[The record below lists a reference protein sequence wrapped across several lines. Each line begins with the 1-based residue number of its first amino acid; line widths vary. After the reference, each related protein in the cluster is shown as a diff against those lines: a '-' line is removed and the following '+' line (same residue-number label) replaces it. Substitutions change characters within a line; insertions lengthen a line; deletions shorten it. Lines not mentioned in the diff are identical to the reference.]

1 MKEQVTFKLESDVK
15 GVGRA
20 GERVTLALTPA
31 DVREAQELA
40 TYAAGF
46 KPFLYRADEVS
57 KVVLVDNATDK
68 YRTFDSDD
76 AFETVDVK
84 TSLQGMVA
92 EVDPKSD
99 LSTYKTVDRAVG
111 SFIPNKTL
119 AQTSSYDPKYAAI
132 RRCRRAIDLDREIDV
147 WTLLSTTTNWN
158 ANVRIA
164 LAATYNWDGGAN
176 SNPILALQQ
185 AIVASWQQVTDIWFN
200 QKLAFA
206 FLRHTEVR
214 NHMRQMIGDDAAKAA
229 IGGVMDAG
237 TKNCDFQIPGFPP
250 FHVTAAKRKV
260 SSVPA
265 YILDD
270 EYCILTTVVPGEP
283 KDGEE
288 IATTYTFRE
297 RKESGTG
304 YNVREFEVPGRG
316 ADGGIFVVVSMS
328 DVAEF
333 TGNVCGAIISGAHS

>member
-1 MKEQVTFKLESDVK
+1 
-15 GVGRA
+15 
-20 GERVTLALTPA
+20 LALTPS
-31 DVREAQELA
+31 DVREAEEMA

-84 TSLQGMVA
+84 TSLQGQIA
-92 EVDPKSD
+92 EVDPKSA

-119 AQTSSYDPKYAAI
+119 QQSGSYDPKYQAI

-158 ANVRIA
+158 ANVRTA
-164 LAATYNWDGGAN
+164 LAGTYNWDGGAN
-176 SNPILALQQ
+176 SNPIKDVED
-185 AIVASWQQVTDIWFN
+185 AIVKSWQPVTDIWFN
-200 QKLAFA
+200 QELAFC
-206 FLRHTEVR
+206 FLRHSEVR
-214 NHMRQMIGDDAAKAA
+214 NHMRQMSGDQAVKEAVGSVA
-229 IGGVMDAG
+229 DAG
-237 TKNCDFQIPGFPP
+237 TRNCDFEIPGFPK

-260 SSVPA
+260 SSVPT

-270 EYCILTTVVPGEP
+270 DYCVLTTVVPGIP
-283 KDGEE
+283 TDGDE
-288 IATTYTFRE
+288 IASTYTFRE

-333 TGNVCGAIISGAHS
+333 TGNVCGGIISGCHS